1 MPALNPFEFGRELTA
16 DELVDR
22 EDELAE
28 LVSVLTNARKYFLIG
43 PRRFGKTSLLAA
55 ATERA
60 ERKKARVL
68 RYNAELFPTLDQLAA
83 RIVAD
88 AASILS
94 GTTEKIGKAAAGFF
108 KALKP
113 EIAFNPS
120 DGTWS
125 AALGISTPAANTVPV
140 LAEALEG
147 LERAAR
153 SRDHPTALILDEFQR
168 IVSPGGVEAE
178 HQIRGVIQQHKSV
191 AYAFAG
197 SETGMLA
204 AMTGEPN
211 RPFYRLGTR
220 RFLGAIPRGP
230 FRASLRQG
238 LALVSAVSEA
248 GIEAILDVAEDVP
261 YNVQLLAHACWDR
274 CREQGK
280 GAKLTPELVRTAQE
294 EMAARS
300 DPLFTHLWTSLTS
313 PQQRALLAVVHEQ
326 GQGLTSGAVMKRYD
340 LTASGMQKAV
350 QGLKQRGIAREE
362 LQAGTTR
369 LRLEDPLFGTWVRET
384 VPAR

>member
-1 MPALNPFEFGRELTA
+1 M
-16 DELVDR
+16 
-22 EDELAE
+22 
-28 LVSVLTNARKYFLIG
+28 
-43 PRRFGKTSLLAA
+43 
-55 ATERA
+55 
-60 ERKKARVL
+60 L
-68 RYNAELFPTLDQLAA
+68 RYNVELFPTLDQLAA

-88 AASILS
+88 AAESLS
-94 GTTEKIGKAAAGFF
+94 GTAEKIGKAAAVFF
-108 KALKP
+108 KALRP
-113 EIAFNPS
+113 QIALNPA

-125 AALGISTPAANTVPV
+125 ATLGLSSPAANPLPILT
-140 LAEALEG
+140 EALEG
-147 LERAAR
+147 LERVAR
-153 SRDHPTALILDEFQR
+153 SRDRPTALILDEFQR
-168 IVSPGGVEAE
+168 IVGPGGLEAE

-197 SETGMLA
+197 SETSLLA
-204 AMTGEPN
+204 AMTGEAN

-238 LALVSAVSEA
+238 LAPVGTVSAE

-280 GAKLTPELVRTAQE
+280 GAKLTPELVRMAQG
-294 EMAARS
+294 EMAARN
-300 DPLFTHLWTSLTS
+300 DPLYTHLWTSLTS
-313 PQQRALLAVVHEQ
+313 PQQRGLLAVVREQ
-326 GQGLTSGAVMKRYD
+326 GQGLTSGVVTKRYE

-350 QGLKQRGIAREE
+350 QGLKQRGIVREE
-362 LQAGTTR
+362 LQGGRAR
-369 LRLEDPLFGTWVRET
+369 LRLEDPLFGTWVRQT